1 MPLDSK
7 PNNGQQNMPKDDMK
21 DQEYQES
28 TKKSDIKSGFFEHE
42 FRVIIT
48 MS

>member
-1 MPLDSK
+1 
-7 PNNGQQNMPKDDMK
+7 MPKDDMK